1 MSSTGILFS
10 QTLQDI
16 TNTKLDE
23 VALKRE
29 SFEKKSQDV
38 VVNLS
43 SQEDPIQRVR
53 SLVEGVKSCFNV
65 STYRGRVLMGGTNN
79 RRLEYDLR
87 HLDRFLAQARYDP
100 SVSSKILEQ
109 WEQSMLRHIEVQSLK
124 YSYANLYGKLTS
136 EWLSSTQKAATVI
149 EGEDAESQDFEKV
162 DGGNKME
169 SRVNWERS
177 VFEPAKVDKS
187 GVDSM
192 LKAMFEPES
201 DGSKRLPR
209 ALKDLRD
216 GVEAFEQQLA
226 RPRIFDS
233 YTLDWTING
242 LLDSDL
248 LTDEKRNVLKEFQGN
263 NVVMNEIADVL
274 NMRLAALQTWSWGSE
289 VPLEQRRQMNGT
301 YKIYMH
307 EELLQAIFLQFIG
320 VKWSVLWKQTFSD
333 FRKYRG
339 VWKLPRESVS
349 LLDMKRREYFL
360 GHMSERPNVESKK
373 QRIYRRDY
381 FMARL
386 LDYETQQRTGEE
398 GDEEADLD
406 TDVTP
411 KRSKQTAR
419 KSTACQQLSSSIS
432 CAPQSSMVSQSK
444 RRSTGGAYRHRITE
458 KHYVDDENLDD
469 VDSEF
474 DDEDDNDEAR
484 NPMEAKQSLLH
495 LLSTEIAIKCRLH
508 GEITCFRSQ
517 IEDLYPSLP
526 HDTIE
531 CVLKFFGVSQKWLKF
546 FRTFLQAPLKFIDDE
561 FAEPRLRMRGT
572 PGAHALSD
580 VFGEVVLFC
589 LDFKVNQDA
598 AGELLWRLHDDF
610 WFWSARDE
618 ACVKAWTTIDK
629 FNKTMG
635 LTLSESRSGSVRML
649 QRTKTDK
656 KIVVEVKDP
665 LPKGDIRWGMLRL
678 NPEIGRFE
686 IDQQIVDKHI
696 LELSRQLQ
704 SKTTSVFSWIQ
715 AWNSYAATFFTSNFG
730 KVANCFGRE
739 HVDNMLATHNRIQ
752 RQVFSSSADATGLG
766 PGSSAGEGS
775 IIEYLKETISQR
787 FGITDIP
794 DGYFFFPTCLGGLE
808 VRNPFVGLL
817 QIRDTVLEHPSE
829 LLDKFE
835 EAEREAYKNAK
846 TRFEQG
852 KTRHDELL
860 DPNFRPADYKT
871 FFPFAEYTKYREELN
886 YGFSDQLGDVFK
898 KLLQRPAEEKFEEH
912 EGVIKR
918 AVDVLSSGGEIGP
931 SWGNMKPYWQWV
943 AQLYGPGMIERFGG
957 FSVVDPGLLPMGM
970 VGLFRSGRVKWQ
982 E

>member
-1 MSSTGILFS
+1 MSSTGSLFS
-10 QTLQDI
+10 RTLQDI

-29 SFEKKSQDV
+29 GFEKKSKDV
-38 VVNLS
+38 IVNAS
-43 SQEDPIQRVR
+43 SQEDPIQRVCT
-53 SLVEGVKSCFNV
+53 LVEGVKTCFNV
-65 STYRGRVLMGGTNN
+65 STYRGRVSIGSTNN

-100 SVSSKILEQ
+100 SVSSKILGQ
-109 WEQSMLRHIEVQSLK
+109 WEQSMFRHIEVQSLK
-124 YSYANLYGKLTS
+124 YLYASLYGKLTS
-136 EWLSSTQKAATVI
+136 EWLSSTQKVATSI
-149 EGEDAESQDFEKV
+149 EGEDAEIQDFEKV
-162 DGGNKME
+162 DGGKKME

-177 VFEPAKVDKS
+177 VFEPAKIDKA
-187 GVDSM
+187 GIDSM
-192 LKAMFEPES
+192 LKTLFEPEL
-201 DGSKRLPR
+201 DGSRSLLR

-216 GVEAFEQQLA
+216 GVEAFEQELA
-226 RPRIFDS
+226 RPRVFDS
-233 YTLDWTING
+233 STLEWTING

-248 LTDEKRNVLKEFQGN
+248 LTDEKRNVLKEFKGN
-263 NVVMNEIADVL
+263 NAIMNEIADVL
-274 NMRLAALQTWSWGSE
+274 NMRLAAIQTWSWGSE
-289 VPLEQRRQMNGT
+289 VPLEERRQMNGT
-301 YKIYMH
+301 YKIYMR

-320 VKWSVLWKQTFSD
+320 VKWSVLWKQSFSD

-360 GHMSERPNVESKK
+360 GRMSERPNVESKK
-373 QRIYRRDY
+373 QRIYHRDY

-386 LDYETQQRTGEE
+386 LDYESQQRTGEE

-411 KRSKQTAR
+411 KR
-419 KSTACQQLSSSIS
+419 
-432 CAPQSSMVSQSK
+432 APAPRRQMASQAK
-444 RRSTGGAYRHRITE
+444 RRSSVCAYRHRNAEEYI
-458 KHYVDDENLDD
+458 VDDEDLNDS
-469 VDSEF
+469 DSEF
-474 DDEDDNDEAR
+474 DDEDQNDEAR
-484 NPMEAKQSLLH
+484 NHMEAKQSLLH
-495 LLSTEIAIKCRLH
+495 LLSTEIAMKCRLH

-517 IEDLYPSLP
+517 IESLYSSLP

-531 CVLKFFGVSQKWLKF
+531 CVLRFLGVSKKWLKF

-561 FAEPRLRMRGT
+561 SAEPRLRMRGT
-572 PGAHALSD
+572 PGAHMLSD

-610 WFWSARDE
+610 WFWSAKNE

-635 LTLSESRSGSVRML
+635 LTLSASRTGSARML
-649 QRTKTDK
+649 QKTKFDK
-656 KIVVEVKDP
+656 KIVVEVEDP

-678 NPEIGRFE
+678 NPESGRFE

-696 LELSRQLQ
+696 SELSRQLQ
-704 SKTTSVFSWIQ
+704 GKTTSVFAWIQ

-730 KVANCFGRE
+730 KAANCFGRE

-752 RQVFSSSADATGLG
+752 RQIFSSSAAATGLG
-766 PGSSAGEGS
+766 PGSSASEGS
-775 IIEYLKETISQR
+775 IIEYLKQTISHR

-808 VRNPFVGLL
+808 VRNPFIGLL

-829 LLDKFE
+829 FLDKFE
-835 EAEREAYKNAK
+835 DAEREAYKDAK
-846 TRFEQG
+846 TRFEQD
-852 KTRHDELL
+852 KTRRDELL
-860 DPNFRPADYKT
+860 DPGFRPADYKT
-871 FFPFAEYTKYREELN
+871 FFSFEEYTKYREELN
-886 YGFSDQLGDVFK
+886 YGFSDQLGDMFQ
-898 KLLQRPAEEKFEEH
+898 KLLQRPAEERIDDD
-912 EGVIKR
+912 EGAVKR
-918 AVDVLSSGGEIGP
+918 AVEALPSGGDIGP
-931 SWGNMKPYWQWV
+931 YWGDMKPYWQWV
-943 AQLYGPGMIERFGG
+943 AQLYGLGMIERFGG